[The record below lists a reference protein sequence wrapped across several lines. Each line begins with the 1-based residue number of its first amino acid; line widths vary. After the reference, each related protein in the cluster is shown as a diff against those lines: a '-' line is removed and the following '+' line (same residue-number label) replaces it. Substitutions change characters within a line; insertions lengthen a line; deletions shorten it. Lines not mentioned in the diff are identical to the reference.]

1 MAKRCILV
9 VEDDLDIR
17 NNLKEL
23 FEIEGYPVTTAQHGK
38 EALEVLEG
46 MVEAPGLILL
56 DLMMPV
62 MDGHAFLAE
71 LVRRKQAAGQPKPPV
86 VIISASRA
94 SMPEAADDFIRKP
107 PQIDALLETAE
118 KYCG

>member
-1 MAKRCILV
+1 MGKRSILI

-17 NNLKEL
+17 TNLQDL
-23 FEIEGYPVTTAQHGK
+23 FEIEGYPVRTAQHGQDG
-38 EALEVLEG
+38 LDVLSG
-46 MVEAPGLILL
+46 MGEDPGLILL

-71 LVRRKQAAGQPKPPV
+71 LVRRKTAAGKPKPPV

-94 SMPEAADDFIRKP
+94 TMPEAADGFIRKP
-107 PQIDALLETAE
+107 PQIDVLLETAE